1 VQPNGHVQ
9 ARSGE
14 LTTETIV
21 ADVPQRTSR
30 TLADRVGAVPEWV
43 LAALG
48 LAAAAVA
55 IVAARRNRTR
65 S

>member
-1 VQPNGHVQ
+1 MPDGHVQ

-14 LTTETIV
+14 LTSETIV
-21 ADVPQRTSR
+21 ADVPLRTSR
-30 TLADRVGAVPEWV
+30 TLASRVGAAPEWL

-55 IVAARRNRTR
+55 TVAARRDRATP
-65 S
+65 